1 MNKKKFLPVVLFLL
15 LVTSSTQQ
23 IASSP
28 DVNQEGEEKPLTH
41 TEKEVVKMRGVF
53 DGYEQWLSH
62 EISASGTVGAA
73 VAVIYKDQVALLKCF
88 GTKEAGQVDPVD
100 EHTLFR
106 LASVS
111 KTITGTLAGILA
123 RQQLLDFDER
133 VIDILPGFSLCKP
146 ENTGNLTVRNLL
158 SHTTGVIPHAYDDLV
173 EDYVSFCTIY
183 DRLKEA
189 PVSALPGKIYSYQNV
204 MFGLVDTIMAVKT
217 ARDYGQLAEEKLFGP
232 LGMHD
237 ASTDFESFRKSANKA
252 VPHRGWN
259 GQYNKI
265 PLNDRYYN
273 VAPAAG
279 VNASISDMAKF
290 LLALLD
296 DENLI
301 IDDEIR
307 EQIFFPQ
314 VVTPLSRG
322 YFKYW
327 DRVDK
332 KQYALGWR
340 IVDYKGRNIAYHG
353 GYVNGYK
360 SEIALCRE
368 ENIGIVYLTN
378 SPNSVASQSIPVF
391 LNSYFDY
398 QSKLPVM
405 VRSEETAQPQG

>member
-15 LVTSSTQQ
+15 LVTTSTQQ

-28 DVNQEGEEKPLTH
+28 DVMNNGEERPLTH
-41 TEKEVVKMRGVF
+41 TEKEVVQMQGLF
-53 DGYEQWLSH
+53 DDYNQWLTH
-62 EISASGTVGAA
+62 EITASGTVGAA
-73 VAVIYKDQVALLKCF
+73 VAVIYKDQLALLKCF
-88 GTKEAGQVDPVD
+88 GTKEAGQDAPVD

-133 VIDILPGFSLCKP
+133 VVDILPGFCLYNP
-146 ENTGNLTVRNLL
+146 ENTSNLTVRNLL
-158 SHTTGVIPHAYDDLV
+158 SHTTGLIPHAYDDLV

-183 DRLKEA
+183 DRLKQA
-189 PVSALPGKIYSYQNV
+189 PVSAPPGMIYSYQNV
-204 MFGLVDTIMAVKT
+204 MFGLVDTIMTVKT
-217 ARDYGQLAEEKLFGP
+217 SRDYGQLVHEKLFSP
-232 LGMHD
+232 LGMYD
-237 ASTDFESFRKSANKA
+237 ASTDFESFRNSANKA
-252 VPHRGWN
+252 LPHRGWN
-259 GQYNKI
+259 GQYNKL

-279 VNASISDMAKF
+279 VNASISDMAQF

-296 DENLI
+296 NENLI

-340 IVDYKGRNIAYHG
+340 IIDYKGRNIAYHG

-368 ENIGIVYLTN
+368 ENLGIVYLTN
-378 SPNSVASQSIPVF
+378 SPNNVASQSIPVF

-398 QSKLPVM
+398 KANIPVM
-405 VRSEETAQPQG
+405 VRSEETSQPQG